1 MISRNVINS
10 RSGILFIIMMNVS
23 HLLDI
28 SLKHVNSWEVLK
40 FYWAKTVMLV
50 TNPPPTYNGVI
61 QYRYR
66 NRYCRTLAGFLNGRI
81 INASGCGP
89 PDARRL
95 CNLLGRDLIAT
106 F

>member
-28 SLKHVNSWEVLK
+28 SLKHVNLWEVLK

-50 TNPPPTYNGVI
+50 TNPPHTMESYNTDIVTGTVV
-61 QYRYR
+61 
-66 NRYCRTLAGFLNGRI
+66 
-81 INASGCGP
+81 P
-89 PDARRL
+89 
-95 CNLLGRDLIAT
+95 
-106 F
+106 